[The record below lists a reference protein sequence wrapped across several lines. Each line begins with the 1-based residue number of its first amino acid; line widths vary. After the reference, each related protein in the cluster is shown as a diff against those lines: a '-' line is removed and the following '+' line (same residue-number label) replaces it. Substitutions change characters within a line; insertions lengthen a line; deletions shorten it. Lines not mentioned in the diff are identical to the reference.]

1 MSDTTSAG
9 IGAGAQGAGGA
20 VHLVGGILQGNA
32 ARQQG
37 AYQNRIAQIN
47 AQLTTMQAKDAR
59 MRGDIESSQMV
70 QRGEQ
75 IVSGQRAAAGAG
87 GVDPNS
93 GSAAQSQASTRAISQ
108 LDALTISHNAQL
120 EAIGYNLQGQNIL
133 AGGRMANIAGKNT
146 QSMDILTGGLK
157 FGNSIMQAGSNYSH
171 LQPRVPVQNPT
182 LPSEAQPQVNE
193 SNWRNP
199 EDAPPLDEGGDR
211 SESNW
216 AP

>member
-1 MSDTTSAG
+1 MSDATSAG
-9 IGAGAQGAGGA
+9 IGAGAQSAGGA
-20 VHLVGGILQGNA
+20 IQLAGGIIQGNA

-37 AYQNRIAQIN
+37 AYQNSIAQIN
-47 AQLTTMQAKDAR
+47 ARLTAMQAKDAR

-75 IVSGQRAAAGAG
+75 IMSGQRAAAGAG

-120 EAIGYNLQGQNIL
+120 EAIGYNLQAQNIL

-146 QSMDILTGGLK
+146 QGMDILTGGLK
-157 FGNSIMQAGSNYSH
+157 FGNSVMQATHNYG
-171 LQPRVPVQNPT
+171 QYRPRVPIQNPT

-193 SNWRNP
+193 SNWQSP
-199 EDAPPLDEGGDR
+199 EDAPSLDEGLDR

-216 AP
+216 AE